1 MLTGEVAEVAAADVE
16 LLAVDGVGE
25 ETGLQAAEGARL
37 VRALAGL
44 CAGCLRGARS
54 LAAAHVRIYLRAA
67 DVGEGC
73 KTTLPQVGAHH

>member
-1 MLTGEVAEVAAADVE
+1 
-16 LLAVDGVGE
+16 
-25 ETGLQAAEGARL
+25 
-37 VRALAGL
+37 L